1 MNDSYPYDQDRPARR
16 PDGPDHDGS
25 SSAPRQDGYSSAPRQ
40 DGYSSAPR
48 NDRGPRRNSSSGGGG
63 RRRDDVRDEV
73 FSTQVR
79 AGRRRYFFDVRDTQ
93 SGDYY
98 LTITEVKRMAEGG
111 IPEKHKIFLYKED
124 FTKFINGLQD
134 TIDYVKDNL
143 LTADQLDDLD
153 RGDAQFEE
161 DERYYRELRAQRAA
175 DDARAAPSAPSAPAS
190 DDYEARRPDGGA
202 ELDGYDVNRRD
213 DY

>member
-1 MNDSYPYDQDRPARR
+1 MNDSYPYDNDQPYRPARR
-16 PDGPDHDGS
+16 DEGP
-25 SSAPRQDGYSSAPRQ
+25 GY
-40 DGYSSAPR
+40 
-48 NDRGPRRNSSSGGGG
+48 DRGPRRGPSSGGG
-63 RRRDDVRDEV
+63 RRRDDVRDEI
-73 FSTQVR
+73 FSTQIR

-93 SGDYY
+93 SGDFY

-111 IPEKHKIFLYKED
+111 APEKHKIFLYKED

-143 LTADQLDDLD
+143 LTADQLDDLE

-161 DERYYRELRAQRAA
+161 DERYYREQRAQRAA
-175 DDARAAPSAPSAPAS
+175 DDARAASAGPAEGDFSA
-190 DDYEARRPDGGA
+190 DRPTDNQDGA
-202 ELDGYDVNRRD
+202 ADGYDANRRN

>member
-1 MNDSYPYDQDRPARR
+1 MNDSYPYDNDRPARR
-16 PDGPDHDGS
+16 DDGPNG
-25 SSAPRQDGYSSAPRQ
+25 PNDGYSNNTPRY
-40 DGYSSAPR
+40 DRGNDR
-48 NDRGPRRNSSSGGGG
+48 DRGPRRNAYGGNGGNGGNYGGNGGSS

-79 AGRRRYFFDVRDTQ
+79 AGRRRYFFDVRDTH

-98 LTITEVKRMAEGG
+98 MTITEVKRMAEGG

-134 TIDYVKDNL
+134 TIDYVKANL

-153 RGDAQFEE
+153 RGDAQYEE
-161 DERYYRELRAQRAA
+161 DERYYRDLRAQRAA
-175 DDARAAPSAPSAPAS
+175 DDARAAENAPPRDTYDAGPPD
-190 DDYEARRPDGGA
+190 DDYPRQ
-202 ELDGYDVNRRD
+202 
-213 DY
+213 

>member
-1 MNDSYPYDQDRPARR
+1 MNDSYPHDDRPYRR
-16 PDGPDHDGS
+16 DDASAGDGD
-25 SSAPRQDGYSSAPRQ
+25 SSAPRPDRGNDRGNDRS
-40 DGYSSAPR
+40 G
-48 NDRGPRRNSSSGGGG
+48 DRGPRRGGYGG
-63 RRRDDVRDEV
+63 PEPRRPDVRDEV
-73 FSTQVR
+73 FSPQAR

-143 LTADQLDDLD
+143 LTADQLDDLE

-161 DERYYRELRAQRAA
+161 DERYYREQRAQRAA
-175 DDARAAPSAPSAPAS
+175 DDARAAPPRPSS
-190 DDYEARRPDGGA
+190 PDS
-202 ELDGYDVNRRD
+202 GYDAPRDTYDANQRD
-213 DY
+213 DYKD

>member
-1 MNDSYPYDQDRPARR
+1 MNDSYSHDDRPYRR
-16 PDGPDHDGS
+16 DD
-25 SSAPRQDGYSSAPRQ
+25 APAGDGYSN
-40 DGYSSAPR
+40 R
-48 NDRGPRRNSSSGGGG
+48 NDRGPRRGAGGPD
-63 RRRDDVRDEV
+63 RRRSDIRDEV

-153 RGDAQFEE
+153 RGDAQYEE
-161 DERYYRELRAQRAA
+161 DERYYREQRAQRAA
-175 DDARAAPSAPSAPAS
+175 DDARAAPARPSLPADSYDAPTA
-190 DDYEARRPDGGA
+190 DYDA
-202 ELDGYDVNRRD
+202 NRRD
-213 DY
+213 DYAD

>member
-1 MNDSYPYDQDRPARR
+1 MNDSSSYDNDRPARR
-16 PDGPDHDGS
+16 DGP
-25 SSAPRQDGYSSAPRQ
+25 ANDGYSS
-40 DGYSSAPR
+40 GSR
-48 NDRGPRRNSSSGGGG
+48 NDRGPRRNPSNGPG
-63 RRRDDVRDEV
+63 RRREDVRDEV

-111 IPEKHKIFLYKED
+111 APEKHKIFLYKED

-143 LTADQLDDLD
+143 LTTDQLDDLE

-161 DERYYRELRAQRAA
+161 DERYYREQRAQRAA
-175 DDARAAPSAPSAPAS
+175 DDARAASAAPHRDNNPTNTPSPSDPYDDAP
-190 DDYEARRPDGGA
+190 E
-202 ELDGYDVNRRD
+202 GYDANRRD